1 MNFDLRLRRAIA
13 DSAERARVLLDEADV
28 LRTMN
33 VYCHAMD
40 YGHPQV
46 WAECFTE
53 EGMYAS
59 NLPDGARREIV
70 GRAALAAYAGAHQ
83 GPPIKYPKHM
93 YWAPVVDFDGENAKA
108 TAMFAVV
115 NDTGAGLAIEVFGV
129 YDDELVREA
138 DGVWRF
144 VKRVS
149 NVEAVASTFRAA
161 PVPR

>member
-1 MNFDLRLRRAIA
+1 
-13 DSAERARVLLDEADV
+13 
-28 LRTMN
+28 
-33 VYCHAMD
+33 
-40 YGHPQV
+40 
-46 WAECFTE
+46 
-53 EGMYAS
+53 
-59 NLPDGARREIV
+59 LPDGARREIV

>member
-1 MNFDLRLRRAIA
+1 MNFDLRVQRGTTDLAVR
-13 DSAERARVLLDEADV
+13 EKVLIDEADV

-40 YGHPQV
+40 YGHPEI

-53 EGMYAS
+53 DGMYAA
-59 NLPDGARREIV
+59 NMADGTRREIV

-83 GPPIKYPKHM
+83 GPPVRYPKHM
-93 YWAPVVDFDGENAKA
+93 YWAPVIDFDGDHAKA

-115 NDTGAGLAIEVFGV
+115 NDTADGPAIEVFGV
-129 YDDELVREA
+129 YHDQLVCES

-161 PVPR
+161 PVPQ

>member
-1 MNFDLRLRRAIA
+1 MNFDLRLRRPTA

-53 EGMYAS
+53 EGMYAARM
-59 NLPDGARREIV
+59 PDGARREIV

-83 GPPIKYPKHM
+83 GPPVKYPKHM
-93 YWAPVVDFDGENAKA
+93 YWAPVIDFDGEHAKA

-115 NDTGAGLAIEVFGV
+115 NDTASGPAIEVFGV

-161 PVPR
+161 PVPQ